1 MEIKALYNIAKDYA
15 QTLKNA
21 RSGISGELCLIL
33 TDGKEMVTGVTGVR
47 IANDAAED
55 VSAFENALAYCALT
69 GKKRAEQILNI
80 SLADDSVVKLSD
92 EMLGKLIKLDYE
104 NGKCE
109 VAVSDSE
116 FVLAGGKKDEAA
128 DLAAPADFSDGFDF
142 DESNPFFE
150 PKTGAAPEPSI
161 AHPNTADPKFLYN
174 QPGQANAQPGNVQTD
189 VNGFTNPAVN
199 QQPQQPMQG
208 GFAPQQGGYPGQGFP
223 QQGGYMPQ
231 QGGYPGQGY
240 APQQGGYPGQG
251 FPQQGGYPGQGYV
264 PQQGGYPGQ
273 GFPQQGGYMPQQGG
287 YPGQG
292 YMPGQPAN
300 PNFAQQQR
308 MNAQGYPQQTR
319 STYLGSGAVQTNNVG
334 KSVVLPTVGDG
345 KTSAYEASVMLS
357 QSLGGSGGAFKK
369 RFAAFADD
377 EDNSDI
383 DEILN
388 EGKEEDDSNNATMS
402 KDELKRRAAEQKKIA
417 KQNAKEKSKM

>member
-21 RSGISGELCLIL
+21 KSGISGELCLIL

-208 GFAPQQGGYPGQGFP
+208 G
-223 QQGGYMPQ
+223 
-231 QGGYPGQGY
+231 Y
-240 APQQGGYPGQG
+240 A
-251 FPQQGGYPGQGYV
+251 

-308 MNAQGYPQQTR
+308 MSAQGYPQQTR